1 MKHLA
6 EIPPGFNEIFLHGE
20 KSYCQSYF
28 KGNSLYAVFVDCLY
42 RSASFRP
49 LFPHAKVRREGS
61 CKARPVGTARFLLAF
76 VPSFPPLE
84 THVKTSPCGRTG
96 SPNKGK
102 QIVKPLKI
110 MEMKQIIWSNDYWM
124 DFEARLYHQNCLR
137 EFMEDESYVI
147 TDEEWEDIVNSW
159 LSDERLN
166 LDREVDGVIIAFAD
180 LGLWRGRRQGYQIL
194 GGNVADILH
203 SPNFDV
209 EWYGDGYNIRSRMEH
224 HDGTNHVI
232 YRVAKNREAAERIA
246 EKIYNLEIDEK
257 GFRKLTRSLY
267 PYVADIYGW
276 KVRWR
281 KPA

>member
-1 MKHLA
+1 
-6 EIPPGFNEIFLHGE
+6 
-20 KSYCQSYF
+20 
-28 KGNSLYAVFVDCLY
+28 
-42 RSASFRP
+42 
-49 LFPHAKVRREGS
+49 
-61 CKARPVGTARFLLAF
+61 
-76 VPSFPPLE
+76 
-84 THVKTSPCGRTG
+84 
-96 SPNKGK
+96 
-102 QIVKPLKI
+102 

-124 DFEARLYHQNCLR
+124 DFEVRLYHQNCLR

-224 HDGTNHVI
+224 HDGTNHVL
-232 YRVAKNREAAERIA
+232 YRVAKNREDAERIA

-276 KVRWR
+276 KVHWR